1 MAFSRVLVYGFN
13 KTLDG
18 QLDGGITDGVN
29 AELPAVGVSAFI
41 AAIRWTMNR

>member
-1 MAFSRVLVYGFN
+1 VVEVVAVVFSRVLVYGRN

-29 AELPAVGVSAFI
+29 ASRRRGRLQ
-41 AAIRWTMNR
+41 